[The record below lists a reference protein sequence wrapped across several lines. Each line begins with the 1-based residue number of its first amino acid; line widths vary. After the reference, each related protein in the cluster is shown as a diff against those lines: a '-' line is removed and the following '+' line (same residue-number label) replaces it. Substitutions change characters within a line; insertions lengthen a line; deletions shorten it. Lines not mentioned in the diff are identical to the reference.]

1 MSIVEKLLHKPEAF
15 SIQELQ
21 RGVQDGSVPAYIGVP
36 LIQDKMK
43 QMKEAQNL
51 QAAGAN
57 PNPPTVAQNI
67 LAQANGISSL
77 PSNLPVTTGA
87 GGGIVAFTAGG
98 EADDEEE
105 DDSSE
110 ETGMNKE
117 ERMLFQKLSG
127 GQEEMP
133 EPELAEESE
142 GAEGIEGLAG
152 MAGVAARNASH
163 ALKTDINKTSEEQ
176 KDALLKHVLHKESRG
191 QRYDKE
197 GKLLTSPKGAM
208 GEMQVMPG
216 TARSPGLGVEPARSN
231 SPEEFARV
239 GRDYL
244 HALHNRYGSNEL
256 AAIAYNWGPGNTDKW
271 LASGA
276 EMSKLPKE
284 TRDYIKD
291 VPRGAQ
297 GGEVHFAEGSKDA
310 VVGVGS
316 GKHKISTTSGND
328 FLNWLIPAYPAAPAD
343 NGGYPSDVDI
353 SRPYIGN
360 PNIAAQGKKAG
371 AVQANPSISN
381 APRTPP
387 AHPEYNAAADSQ
399 KASVATPN
407 YDTTTEAED
416 QSFGTLQ
423 RTPMEAN
430 APAQTAET
438 ADVNDPYKA
447 FADYLDKRQKG
458 IEQNYNND
466 KYMALLQAGLGM
478 MGGTSP
484 FAAANIGQGASQGV
498 AYMANANRQRAAEE
512 NALMSGKL
520 GLTRA
525 DLYNKMHQAQLQQH
539 AQTFAAQQ
547 QFRYDQLR
555 ALVGDKEARRILD
568 QQKIQEQGRAND
580 IRGAQAMQKAATA
593 FEGSPTD
600 IALQEEAKR
609 RSGKN
614 WRQDAKTNSW
624 YEQSKK
630 LKIKDLSFMNMGDDD
645 IKSSSE
651 Y

>member
-87 GGGIVAFTAGG
+87 GGGIVAFAAGG

-127 GQEEMP
+127 GQEELP
-133 EPELAEESE
+133 EPELAE
-142 GAEGIEGLAG
+142 GAEGIDGLAG

-197 GKLLTSPKGAM
+197 GNLLTSPKGAM

-407 YDTTTEAED
+407 YDATTEAED

-438 ADVNDPYKA
+438 ADANDPYKSL
-447 FADYLDKRQKG
+447 ADYLDKRQKG

-512 NALMSGKL
+512 NALMSSKL

-525 DLYNKMHQAQLQQH
+525 DLYNKMHLEQIKESALKRGDLKAYRDADLALKGTHYASMQGKADLANTLKQQELKLKGN
-539 AQTFAAQQ
+539 AA
-547 QFRYDQLR
+547 F
-555 ALVGDKEARRILD
+555 
-568 QQKIQEQGRAND
+568 QKS
-580 IRGAQAMQKAATA
+580 MQS
-593 FEGSPTD
+593 FVGSPEE
-600 IALQEEAKR
+600 IAL
-609 RSGKN
+609 
-614 WRQDAKTNSW
+614 
-624 YEQSKK
+624 
-630 LKIKDLSFMNMGDDD
+630 IKDLKRQGGENWRSNPKLAGAHAAAQRTYAMNNLSYDDSD
-645 IKSSSE
+645 SSAPHFNDLMQ
-651 Y
+651 